1 MHRLLVPLVFM
12 ILLPLS
18 AQAVEPDEMLAD
30 PVLEERA
37 RVISKDLR
45 CVVCQNQDI
54 DSSNAGVARD
64 LRLLVRERLLEG
76 DSNNQVMAYIQARYG
91 DYVLLK
97 PPFKPSTYALWGTP
111 IALTLIAL
119 LFGLNIVMR
128 GRRKSAL
135 PELTEAEERQVAKFI
150 AMKNQEIHHD
160 LGRFRV
166 YDPDSGAVR
175 SLAAFSKGQG
185 CCRHRGW
192 NLGGIG
198 GPARRS
204 PKRP

>member
-1 MHRLLVPLVFM
+1 MHRFVVPLVFM
-12 ILLPLS
+12 LLLPLS

-119 LFGLNIVMR
+119 LFGLNIVLR

-150 AMKNQEIHHD
+150 DNEKS
-160 LGRFRV
+160 G
-166 YDPDSGAVR
+166 DPS
-175 SLAAFSKGQG
+175 
-185 CCRHRGW
+185 
-192 NLGGIG
+192 
-198 GPARRS
+198 
-204 PKRP
+204 

>member
-1 MHRLLVPLVFM
+1 MPRLLVPLVFM

-150 AMKNQEIHHD
+150 DNEKS
-160 LGRFRV
+160 G
-166 YDPDSGAVR
+166 DPS
-175 SLAAFSKGQG
+175 
-185 CCRHRGW
+185 
-192 NLGGIG
+192 
-198 GPARRS
+198 
-204 PKRP
+204 

>member
-76 DSNNQVMAYIQARYG
+76 DSNNQVMAYIQARCG

-150 AMKNQEIHHD
+150 DNEKS
-160 LGRFRV
+160 G
-166 YDPDSGAVR
+166 DPS
-175 SLAAFSKGQG
+175 
-185 CCRHRGW
+185 
-192 NLGGIG
+192 
-198 GPARRS
+198 
-204 PKRP
+204 

>member
-135 PELTEAEERQVAKFI
+135 PELTEAEDRQVAKFI
-150 AMKNQEIHHD
+150 DNEKS
-160 LGRFRV
+160 G
-166 YDPDSGAVR
+166 DPS
-175 SLAAFSKGQG
+175 
-185 CCRHRGW
+185 
-192 NLGGIG
+192 
-198 GPARRS
+198 
-204 PKRP
+204 

>member
-1 MHRLLVPLVFM
+1 MHRFVVLLVFM
-12 ILLPLS
+12 IRLPLS

-119 LFGLNIVMR
+119 LFGLNIVLR

-150 AMKNQEIHHD
+150 DNEKS
-160 LGRFRV
+160 G
-166 YDPDSGAVR
+166 DPS
-175 SLAAFSKGQG
+175 
-185 CCRHRGW
+185 
-192 NLGGIG
+192 
-198 GPARRS
+198 
-204 PKRP
+204 

>member
-54 DSSNAGVARD
+54 DSSTAGVARD

-150 AMKNQEIHHD
+150 DNEKS
-160 LGRFRV
+160 G
-166 YDPDSGAVR
+166 DPS
-175 SLAAFSKGQG
+175 
-185 CCRHRGW
+185 
-192 NLGGIG
+192 
-198 GPARRS
+198 
-204 PKRP
+204 